1 MMNRNMVQIS
11 QKSIDDERLKGA
23 RMVVLFRWAFIVLL
37 ALLLAVQYSSGYR
50 AETMHALRLLAVYL
64 VTNLFFT
71 GAVIRRYDA
80 PWVGYFGA
88 VTDIGIVLFHIN
100 HLSLYFDPMAVSAAA
115 TIFLIPFMILLY
127 TFRLDRKLLIFIIVL
142 GIGGLGLL
150 YGYHYRLQPGTY
162 QVSLSLT
169 PVAQAFKLTYIL
181 FIGLLCIYHQ
191 HSIYRFIGRQLDHL
205 RKESDLQMQIS
216 LEREK
221 SRHAE
226 ELKAINAN
234 LEAKVQQRT
243 TELTEAN
250 TQLVKLQ
257 KENLQSQFEVLKQ
270 QVNPHFLFNSL
281 NVLTSLIRVDPTT
294 AEKFTV
300 QLSKVY
306 RYVLENK
313 EKDLVTLATEMDFLK
328 AYIYLLEIRFADK
341 VTIKSSIA
349 ERDAELLVV
358 PLALQLLIENA
369 IKHNT
374 FSRKR
379 PLTIELF
386 IDGERMLHVVN
397 NLQNRETQMLSTGVG
412 LANISKRY
420 ALLAERQPV
429 FEISGDRFVAKIP
442 LMVKGKTGSE
452 QSGDERPEVE

>member
-1 MMNRNMVQIS
+1 MMKEKNIQIS
-11 QKSIDDERLKGA
+11 KESLDNERLKGA
-23 RMVVLFRWAFIVLL
+23 RLVVIFRWAFIVLL
-37 ALLLAVQYSSGYR
+37 GTLLAVQYSSGYR

-64 VTNLFFT
+64 ATNIFFT

-80 PWVGYFGA
+80 PWVGYLGA

-100 HLSLYFDPMAVSAAA
+100 HLSLYFDPTAISAAA
-115 TIFLIPFMILLY
+115 TILLIPFMILLY
-127 TFRLDRKLLIFIIVL
+127 TFRLDRKLLIFIIFM
-142 GIGGLGLL
+142 GIAGLGLL

-162 QVSLSLT
+162 QVHLSLT

-191 HSIYRFIGRQLDHL
+191 HSIYRFIGRQLDQLRNQSHL
-205 RKESDLQMQIS
+205 EMQIS

-226 ELKAINAN
+226 ELRAINAR
-234 LEAKVQQRT
+234 LEATVQQRT
-243 TELTEAN
+243 RELTEAN

-281 NVLTSLIRVDPTT
+281 NVLTSLIKIDPAT
-294 AEKFTV
+294 AERFTV

-313 EKDLVTLATEMDFLK
+313 EKDLVSLGTEMDFLK
-328 AYIYLLEIRFADK
+328 AYIYLLEIRFKDK
-341 VTIKSSIA
+341 VTINSSIS
-349 ERDAELLVV
+349 ERDAELYVV

-374 FSRKR
+374 FSKKR

-386 IDGERMLHVVN
+386 IDREQMLHVVN
-397 NLQNRETQMLSTGVG
+397 NLQSRETQMLSTGVG

-420 ALLAERQPV
+420 ALLSERQPV
-429 FEISGDRFVAKIP
+429 FEITGDRFVAKIP
-442 LMVKGKTGSE
+442 LILKGNGRAE
-452 QSGDERPEVE
+452 

>member
-1 MMNRNMVQIS
+1 MQLSKESLDN
-11 QKSIDDERLKGA
+11 ERLKGA
-23 RMVVLFRWAFIVLL
+23 RMVVLFRWAFITLL
-37 ALLLAVQYSSGYR
+37 VILLAVQYSSGYR

-64 VTNLFFT
+64 ATNIFFT

-88 VTDIGIVLFHIN
+88 ATDIGIVLFHIN
-100 HLSLYFDPMAVSAAA
+100 HLSLYFDPTAISAAA
-115 TIFLIPFMILLY
+115 TILLIPFMILLY
-127 TFRLDRKLLIFIIVL
+127 TFRLDRKLLIFIIIL

-150 YGYHYRLQPGTY
+150 YGYHYRLHPGTY

-169 PVAQAFKLTYIL
+169 PVAQAFKLAYIL

-191 HSIYRFIGRQLDHL
+191 HSIYRFIDRQLEHL
-205 RKESDLQMQIS
+205 RNESDLQMQIS

-226 ELKAINAN
+226 ELREINAT
-234 LEAKVQQRT
+234 LEATVQQRT
-243 TELTEAN
+243 NELTEAN

-281 NVLTSLIRVDPTT
+281 NVLTSLIKIDPIT

-313 EKDLVTLATEMDFLK
+313 EKDVVSLGTEMDFLK
-328 AYIYLLEIRFADK
+328 AYIYLLEIRFKDK
-341 VTIKSSIA
+341 VTINSSIT
-349 ERDAELLVV
+349 ERDAELFVV

-374 FSRKR
+374 FSKKR
-379 PLTIELF
+379 PLTVELF
-386 IDGERMLHVVN
+386 IDKEHMLHVVN
-397 NLQNRETQMLSTGVG
+397 NLQSRETQMLSTGVG

-420 ALLAERQPV
+420 ALLSERQPV
-429 FEISGDRFVAKIP
+429 FEITGDRFVAKIP
-442 LMVKGKTGSE
+442 LILKGDRGLSE
-452 QSGDERPEVE
+452 R

>member
-1 MMNRNMVQIS
+1 MNVKNIQFS
-11 QKSIDDERLKGA
+11 KASINSERLKGA
-23 RMVVLFRWAFIVLL
+23 RMVVLFKWAFILL
-37 ALLLAVQYSSGYR
+37 LGTLLAVQYSSGYK
-50 AETMHALRLLAVYL
+50 AETMHAVRLLAVYL
-64 VTNLFFT
+64 GTNLFFT

-88 VTDIGIVLFHIN
+88 VTDIGILLFHIN
-100 HLSLYFDPMAVSAAA
+100 HLSLYFDPVAVSAAA
-115 TIFLIPFMILLY
+115 TILLIPFMILLY
-127 TFRLDRKLLIFIIVL
+127 TFRLDRKLLIFIIL
-142 GIGGLGLL
+142 IGVAGLGLL
-150 YGYHYRLQPGTY
+150 YGYHYRLHPGTY
-162 QVSLSLT
+162 QVSLSLS
-169 PVAQAFKLTYIL
+169 PVAQVFKLTYIL

-191 HSIYRFIGRQLDHL
+191 LSIYRFIGRQLEHL
-205 RKESDLQMQIS
+205 RNESDLQMQIS

-226 ELKAINAN
+226 ELREINAT
-234 LEAKVQQRT
+234 LEATVQQRT
-243 TELTEAN
+243 AELTEAN

-281 NVLTSLIRVDPTT
+281 NVLTSLIKIDPLT

-313 EKDLVTLATEMDFLK
+313 ERDLVSLGTEMNFLK
-328 AYIYLLEIRFADK
+328 AYIYLLEIRFQDK
-341 VTIKSSIA
+341 VTINISID
-349 ERDAELLVV
+349 EGDVELFVV

-374 FSRKR
+374 FSKKK

-386 IDGERMLHVVN
+386 IDQEQMLHVEN

-420 ALLAERQPV
+420 ALLSERQPV
-429 FEISGDRFVAKIP
+429 FEIRGERFIAKIP
-442 LMVKGKTGSE
+442 LIMKDR
-452 QSGDERPEVE
+452 SGHRE

>member
-1 MMNRNMVQIS
+1 MKAKNIHIS
-11 QKSIDDERLKGA
+11 QESLDNERLKGA
-23 RMVVLFRWAFIVLL
+23 RMVVIFRWAFIVLL
-37 ALLLAVQYSSGYR
+37 ATLLAVQYSSGYR

-64 VTNLFFT
+64 VSNIFFT
-71 GAVIRRYDA
+71 GAVLKKYDA

-88 VTDIGIVLFHIN
+88 TLDIGIVLFHL
-100 HLSLYFDPMAVSAAA
+100 HFLSHNFDPIAISAAA
-115 TIFLIPFMILLY
+115 TILLIPFMILLY
-127 TFRLDRKLLIFIIVL
+127 TFRLDRKLMIYIILL

-150 YGYHYRLQPGTY
+150 YGYHYRLQPGIY

-169 PVAQAFKLTYIL
+169 PQAQAFKLAYIL

-191 HSIYRFIGRQLDHL
+191 HSIYRFIDRQLDYL
-205 RKESDLQMQIS
+205 RKESDLKMQVS

-226 ELKAINAN
+226 ELRAINAS
-234 LEAKVQQRT
+234 LETTVQQRT
-243 TELTEAN
+243 KELTEAN

-281 NVLTSLIRVDPTT
+281 NVLTSLIRIDPTT

-313 EKDLVTLATEMDFLK
+313 EKDLVSLGTEMDFLK

-341 VTIKSSIA
+341 VSIKSTIT
-349 ERDAELLVV
+349 ERDAELYVV

-374 FSRKR
+374 FSKKR
-379 PLTIELF
+379 PLTIEMF
-386 IDGERMLHVVN
+386 IDSEQMLHVVN
-397 NLQNRETQMLSTGVG
+397 NLQSRETQMLSTGVG
-412 LANISKRY
+412 LVNISKRY
-420 ALLAERQPV
+420 ALLSERQPV
-429 FEISGDRFVAKIP
+429 FDITGDKFIAKIP
-442 LMVKGKTGSE
+442 LISKGKTGSE
-452 QSGDERPEVE
+452 GSE

>member
-1 MMNRNMVQIS
+1 MMNVKNIQFS
-11 QKSIDDERLKGA
+11 KESINSERLKGA
-23 RMVVLFRWAFIVLL
+23 RMVVLFKWAFILL
-37 ALLLAVQYSSGYR
+37 LGTLLAVQYSSGYR
-50 AETMHALRLLAVYL
+50 AETMHAVRLLAVYL
-64 VTNLFFT
+64 VTNIFFT

-88 VTDIGIVLFHIN
+88 ATDIGILLFHIN
-100 HLSLYFDPMAVSAAA
+100 HLSLYFDPVAISAAA
-115 TIFLIPFMILLY
+115 TILLIPFMILLY
-127 TFRLDRKLLIFIIVL
+127 TFRLDRKLLIFIIII
-142 GIGGLGLL
+142 GIVGLGLL
-150 YGYHYRLQPGTY
+150 YGYHYRLHPGTY
-162 QVSLSLT
+162 QVSLSLS
-169 PVAQAFKLTYIL
+169 PVAQVFKLTYIL

-191 HSIYRFIGRQLDHL
+191 LSIYRFIGRQLEHL
-205 RKESDLQMQIS
+205 RNESDLQMQIS

-226 ELKAINAN
+226 ELREINAT
-234 LEAKVQQRT
+234 LEATVQQRT
-243 TELTEAN
+243 AELTEAN

-281 NVLTSLIRVDPTT
+281 NVLTSLIKIDPLT

-313 EKDLVTLATEMDFLK
+313 ERDLVSLGTEMNFLK
-328 AYIYLLEIRFADK
+328 AYIYLLEIRFQDK
-341 VTIKSSIA
+341 VIINSSID
-349 ERDAELLVV
+349 EGDNELSVV

-374 FSRKR
+374 FSKKK

-386 IDGERMLHVVN
+386 IDNEQMLHVVN

-420 ALLAERQPV
+420 ALLSERQPV
-429 FEISGDRFVAKIP
+429 FEIRGDRFVAKIP
-442 LMVKGKTGSE
+442 LIMKDR
-452 QSGDERPEVE
+452 SGHRE

>member
-1 MMNRNMVQIS
+1 MKQNTMQLSKESLDN
-11 QKSIDDERLKGA
+11 ERLKGA
-23 RMVVLFRWAFIVLL
+23 RMVVLFRWAFIALL
-37 ALLLAVQYSSGYR
+37 ATLLAVQYSSGYR

-64 VTNLFFT
+64 VTNIFFT
-71 GAVIRRYDA
+71 GAVIKRYDA
-80 PWVGYFGA
+80 PWVGYVGA
-88 VTDIGIVLFHIN
+88 ATDIGIVLFHLN
-100 HLSLYFDPMAVSAAA
+100 HLSLYFDPIAISAAA
-115 TIFLIPFMILLY
+115 TILLIPFMILLY
-127 TFRLDRKLLIFIIVL
+127 TFRLDRKLLVFIIAL

-169 PVAQAFKLTYIL
+169 PQAQAFKLAYIL

-205 RKESDLQMQIS
+205 RKESDLRMQIS

-226 ELKAINAN
+226 ELRAINAN

-243 TELTEAN
+243 KELTEAN

-281 NVLTSLIRVDPTT
+281 NVLTSLIKIDPAT

-313 EKDLVTLATEMDFLK
+313 EKDLVSLGTEMDFLK
-328 AYIYLLEIRFADK
+328 AYIYLLEIRFKDK
-341 VTIKSSIA
+341 VTIRSSIA
-349 ERDAELLVV
+349 ERDAELYVV

-374 FSRKR
+374 FSKRR
-379 PLTIELF
+379 PLTVELF
-386 IDGERMLHVVN
+386 IDEEQMLHVVN
-397 NLQNRETQMLSTGVG
+397 NLQSRETQMLSTGVG

-420 ALLAERQPV
+420 ALLSERQPV
-429 FEISGDRFVAKIP
+429 FEITGDRFIAKIP
-442 LMVKGKTGSE
+442 LMVKGNGRRE
-452 QSGDERPEVE
+452 